1 MRDNEHKRLNES
13 LFSFLDDSPT
23 PFHATEN
30 MAAKLLSAGFE
41 QLDEAL
47 SWSLDAGGRY
57 FVTRNGSSLIAWQH
71 GSGLLEE
78 QGVRLLGAHTDS
90 PNLRVRPNAVKKSKG
105 IMQLAVDVYGGV
117 LLNPWFDRDLSLAGR
132 VHYETRSSSKGLS
145 IASTLIDL
153 KCPIGILPSLAIHL
167 DREANTK
174 RNINAQLHTPVYVG
188 ASGVACDKN
197 TDAEDEFRK
206 LLLEQIRQSDANAS
220 KVLDY
225 EVAFYDVQ
233 NASVVGITGDLI
245 ASARFDNLLSCFVD
259 LQAFL
264 DSEQGYWKMLVCSDH
279 EEVGS
284 QSASG
289 AAGPFLKQTLER
301 IAGSSE
307 ALARAMH
314 QSMLISTDNAHAL
327 HANYAEKMEPA
338 HSPALNAG
346 PVIKVN
352 ANQRY
357 ASNSETQALFRSL
370 CERHDIPV
378 QSFVTRGDMGCG
390 STIGPITS
398 AEIGVKTLDLGV
410 PTLGMHSIRETAG
423 YDDPWFLYQ
432 ALKHFLQR
440 D

>member
-1 MRDNEHKRLNES
+1 MRDDKHKTLNRS
-13 LFSFLDDSPT
+13 LLAFLDSSPT

-30 MAAKLLSAGFE
+30 MAAELAAGGFE
-41 QLDEAL
+41 RLNESSAWAL
-47 SWSLDAGGRY
+47 KPGGRY
-57 FVTRNGSSLIAWQH
+57 FVIRNDSSLIAWQQ
-71 GSGLLEE
+71 GVDPLEE

-90 PNLRVRPNAVKKSKG
+90 PNLRVRPNAVKKNRG
-105 IMQLAVDVYGGV
+105 VTQFAVDVYGGV

-132 VHYETRSSSKGLS
+132 VHYERRMLNQEVDIS
-145 IASTLIDL
+145 STLIDL

-167 DREANTK
+167 DREANSK
-174 RNINAQLHTPVYVG
+174 RNVNAQLHTPVYVA
-188 ASGVACDKN
+188 ASGMLNHQDS
-197 TDAEDEFRK
+197 DADEFRQ
-206 LLLEQIRQSDANAS
+206 LVLQQVQLQDADAI

-233 NASVVGITGDLI
+233 KASIVGLQGDLI
-245 ASARFDNLLSCFVD
+245 ASARLDNLLSCFID
-259 LQAFL
+259 LRAFM
-264 DSEQGYWKMLVCSDH
+264 DSETESWKMLVCSDH

-284 QSASG
+284 QSNAG
-289 AAGPFLKQTLER
+289 AAGPFLKQTLQR
-301 IAGSSE
+301 IAGSAES
-307 ALARAMH
+307 LARAMH
-314 QSMLISTDNAHAL
+314 HSVLISTDNAHAL
-327 HANYAEKMEPA
+327 HANYVEKMEPA

-370 CERHDIPV
+370 CARHEIPV

-410 PTLGMHSIRETAG
+410 PTLAMHSIRETAG
-423 YDDPWFLYQ
+423 YDDSWYLYL